1 MMNMFLHEIDDTK
14 IAWGDTISNPM
25 HLEDREL
32 MKFLEVVADPPF
44 SLDKWAMDFAGDGSE
59 RFRMDPS
66 LDPYGKFEWGAPLAS
81 RGD

>member
-1 MMNMFLHEIDDTK
+1 MPSKKVQIFGQGRNGQTHSLCMMNMFLHEIDDTK

-44 SLDKWAMDFAGDGSE
+44 SLDK
-59 RFRMDPS
+59 
-66 LDPYGKFEWGAPLAS
+66 
-81 RGD
+81 